1 MKKIFKILVLILIV
15 SFVLACG
22 KNKEYKNEKAGVTD
36 TNYHELVLPENL
48 SEVIRDGNKSSTMS
62 KNNL

>member
-36 TNYHELVLPENL
+36 TN
-48 SEVIRDGNKSSTMS
+48 
-62 KNNL
+62 